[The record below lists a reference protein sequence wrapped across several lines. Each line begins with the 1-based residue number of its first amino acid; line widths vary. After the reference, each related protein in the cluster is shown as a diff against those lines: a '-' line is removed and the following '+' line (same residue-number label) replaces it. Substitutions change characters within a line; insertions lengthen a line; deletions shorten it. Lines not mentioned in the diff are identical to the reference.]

1 MLIKLTKVGGLDVSP
16 TERDLVNSGE
26 FRDWADE
33 VWEANRT
40 GPYTIATGNL
50 AAWLSYPVISA
61 RYDEIATQLEE
72 QDHATYL
79 PKGTHPTVAAGYK
92 AQMRSYA
99 EAMRANHTA
108 FYNQAVTSAAANGI
122 IVALHPLSRGTINI
136 NPDDPESEPVVD
148 YRALSNPLEAA
159 VMADMLR
166 FTRSFYMENPIN
178 AQYDPVEQL
187 PGKGVQTDE
196 QMADYLS
203 QTLSPTEYHP
213 SGTAAMLPL
222 ELGGVV
228 NEELEVYGVDRLR
241 VADASIMPT
250 LVGANTCQTVYA
262 IGEKVCKNCHRPI
275 DDMIDASQY

>member
-1 MLIKLTKVGGLDVSP
+1 MGSEQNGSIYHCDRKCRS
-16 TERDLVNSGE
+16 
-26 FRDWADE
+26 
-33 VWEANRT
+33 
-40 GPYTIATGNL
+40 L
-50 AAWLSYPVISA
+50 ALLPVISS

-72 QDHATYL
+72 QDHAAYL
-79 PKGTHPTVAAGYK
+79 PEGTHPTVAAGYK

-108 FYNQAVTSAAANGI
+108 FYNQIVSSTASSSIV
-122 IVALHPLSRGTINI
+122 VALHPLSRGTINI

-166 FTRSFYMENPIN
+166 FTRSFYMENPVN

-187 PGKGVQTDE
+187 PGRGVQTDK
-196 QMADYLS
+196 QMADYLA

-228 NEELEVYGVDRLR
+228 DEELKVYGIKQLR

-262 IGEKVCKNCHRPI
+262 IGEKVREPCRRPM
-275 DDMIDASQY
+275 DDMTIASQY

>member
-1 MLIKLTKVGGLDVSP
+1 MESLTSLTIVRGLDVSP
-16 TERDLVNSGE
+16 TQRDLVTSGE

-40 GPYTIATGNL
+40 GPYTIAIGNV
-50 AAWLSYPVISA
+50 AAWLSYPVIST
-61 RYDEIATQLEE
+61 RYDEIATQLEK
-72 QDHATYL
+72 QDHAAYL
-79 PKGTHPTVAAGYK
+79 PKGTHPTVIAGYE

-108 FYNQAVTSAAANGI
+108 FYNQVIFSTASNGI

-136 NPDDPESEPVVD
+136 NPDDPESEPLVD
-148 YRALSNPLEAA
+148 YRALSNPLDVA

-166 FTRSFYMENPIN
+166 FTRSFYFENSVN
-178 AQYDPVEQL
+178 AKYDPVELL
-187 PGKGVQTDE
+187 PGRSVQTDE
-196 QMADYLS
+196 EMAEYLAR
-203 QTLSPTEYHP
+203 TLSPTEYHP
-213 SGTAAMLPL
+213 SGTASMLPR

-228 NEELEVYGVDRLR
+228 NEELKVYGVERLR

-262 IGEKVCKNCHRPI
+262 IGEKVC
-275 DDMIDASQY
+275 DDYA